1 MSIREVDDSF
11 PFDKLHL
18 SHPIVMSGG
27 NHFIKFSIDGSPL
40 YIKPPK
46 CSIKGSISKTTKRS
60 HCDLSFSNQDIDVI
74 KWMEDL
80 ERHACKHIYEN
91 REKWFETDM
100 ELSDVENYFAS
111 PLKIYKSG
119 KNYLVRTSIPTRLG
133 KINLKIYNENE
144 EEVDS
149 DTITENTSIMTI
161 LEVQGIKCSAR
172 SFQIE
177 FEIKQML
184 KLAPVD
190 IFEKCILVKKVVSD
204 TVDHNHSLAKIT
216 AQEPS
221 FSTVDQHDVDLS
233 DDEQPTETAS
243 HMDNLQPNVDEK
255 RDLYLETSSEIPDI
269 HANISNVDDSSFSD
283 LQEFNV
289 NLDDLSNS
297 EHIQIKAR
305 NDVYYELYK
314 EARKK
319 ARISR
324 NLALQSY
331 LEAREIKT
339 KYDLD
344 DIESDEEDKFY
355 SSFLD
360 PEVANQEV

>member
-46 CSIKGSISKTTKRS
+46 CSVKGSISKTTKRS

-190 IFEKCILVKKVVSD
+190 IFEKCILVKKIVSD
-204 TVDHNHSLAKIT
+204 TVDHNHSLAKPANPIT
-216 AQEPS
+216 IVDEP
-221 FSTVDQHDVDLS
+221 DVEIS
-233 DDEQPTETAS
+233 DDDQPTETTS
-243 HMDNLQPNVDEK
+243 QVDRLRSNEEEM
-255 RDLYLETSSEIPDI
+255 LDI
-269 HANISNVDDSSFSD
+269 HANIDTVSTNSFSD

-360 PEVANQEV
+360 SEVSNQEV

>member
-1 MSIREVDDSF
+1 
-11 PFDKLHL
+11 
-18 SHPIVMSGG
+18 
-27 NHFIKFSIDGSPL
+27 
-40 YIKPPK
+40 
-46 CSIKGSISKTTKRS
+46 
-60 HCDLSFSNQDIDVI
+60 
-74 KWMEDL
+74 MEDL

-190 IFEKCILVKKVVSD
+190 IFEKCILVKKIVSD
-204 TVDHNHSLAKIT
+204 TVDHNHSLAKPANPIT
-216 AQEPS
+216 IVDEP
-221 FSTVDQHDVDLS
+221 DVEIS
-233 DDEQPTETAS
+233 DDDQPTETTS
-243 HMDNLQPNVDEK
+243 QVDRLRSNEEEM
-255 RDLYLETSSEIPDI
+255 LDI
-269 HANISNVDDSSFSD
+269 HANIDTVSTNSFSD

-360 PEVANQEV
+360 SEVSNQEV